1 MSERVYADYN
11 ASAPVRPE
19 ARAAVAMVL
28 DLYGN
33 PSSAHREGVR
43 LRRLIEEARESVATL
58 LGRRPR
64 DVVFTSGA
72 TEANGAA
79 IAGMLRNGDRLLTSP
94 IEHASILAAARR
106 VAEDGVALEMLPVTR
121 KGRILVDAGRTPRAT
136 LASLCLANGEVGSVL
151 PADAVGALSLIAE
164 WVHLDVTQAV
174 GRIALPE
181 TGDTVIL
188 SLSAHKLGGIGGV
201 GALVIPESAPFR
213 SSVVGGEH
221 ERGRRAGTENV
232 PGIVAFGAV
241 ARALAAEAEEEA
253 AHVRLLRDRL
263 WARLLAGVPGIFRNG
278 PPLEDTLPNT
288 LNVTVPGISGEA
300 LLVHLDLAGIAAS
313 LGSACAAGSP
323 EPSHVLRAMG
333 RDDVAARAGL
343 RLSFGWATTEAD
355 VERVATVLVDIAR
368 ERGVGSA
375 A

>member
-1 MSERVYADYN
+1 
-11 ASAPVRPE
+11 
-19 ARAAVAMVL
+19 
-28 DLYGN
+28 
-33 PSSAHREGVR
+33 
-43 LRRLIEEARESVATL
+43 
-58 LGRRPR
+58 
-64 DVVFTSGA
+64 
-72 TEANGAA
+72 
-79 IAGMLRNGDRLLTSP
+79 
-94 IEHASILAAARR
+94 
-106 VAEDGVALEMLPVTR
+106 
-121 KGRILVDAGRTPRAT
+121 
-136 LASLCLANGEVGSVL
+136 
-151 PADAVGALSLIAE
+151 VGALSLIAE

-174 GRIALPE
+174 GRIALAE